1 MKNISDKELFNLDK
15 KRFQIKKKDFKENLK
30 EFYKLRQNKTFSKNE
45 YDCWKMRV
53 CSSDTIVRQYGSW
66 ENALKDVGIPI
77 NKKHEYSIEELLE
90 HYEKVWR
97 WVEQAPSIGDLKK
110 YNLKFNTSLAYEAFS
125 RRWGSY
131 TKFQKI
137 FSLYKL
143 GELNLNEVIQ
153 KSKDSKKIKRAIS
166 PLIRSKVLKK
176 FNYKCRHC
184 GRTVADNI
192 KLEID
197 HIVPL
202 SKKGKDEIGNLQVL
216 CNECNLGK
224 SNRFIG

>member
-1 MKNISDKELFNLDK
+1 MKNPIDK
-15 KRFQIKKKDFKENLK
+15 KLFIINKKKFQIKKKDFKENLK
-30 EFYKLRQNKTFSKNE
+30 EFFKLRHNKTFSRDDYDTWKN
-45 YDCWKMRV
+45 RA
-53 CSSDTIVRQYGSW
+53 CSSDTIVRQYKSW

-77 NKKHEYSIEELLE
+77 NKKHQYTIEELLE
-90 HYEKVWR
+90 HFEKVWR

-110 YNLKFNTSLAYEAFS
+110 YNLKFNTSVTSDAFS

-137 FSLYKL
+137 FSEFKL

-153 KSKDSKKIKRAIS
+153 KSKDSKKIKRNLS
-166 PLIRSKVLKK
+166 PLIRSKVLRK
-176 FNYKCRHC
+176 FNYKCVHC
-184 GRTVADNI
+184 GRSVTDNI

-202 SKKGKDEIGNLQVL
+202 SKKGKNEIKNLQVL
-216 CNECNLGK
+216 CNECNIGK